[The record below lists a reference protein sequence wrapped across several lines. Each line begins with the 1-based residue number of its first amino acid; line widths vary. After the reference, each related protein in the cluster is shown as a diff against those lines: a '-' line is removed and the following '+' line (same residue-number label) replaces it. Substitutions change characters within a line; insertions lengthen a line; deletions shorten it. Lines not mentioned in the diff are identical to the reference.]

1 MKGSG
6 INQPTGLMKVL
17 ETAGPSR
24 PAVTF
29 LILRSEPQEK
39 TNTNSSVIANAS
51 LLNPDTSRPAN
62 SNPIQG
68 AELTNKLPI
77 YSIRMGLIKA
87 SIWRN
92 ETKAGTRHNVTIVRL
107 FRNGDIWQEST
118 RFGRDD
124 LPLVSKVIDLAH
136 EWIYFHADEQQ
147 GASS

>member
-1 MKGSG
+1 
-6 INQPTGLMKVL
+6 
-17 ETAGPSR
+17 
-24 PAVTF
+24 
-29 LILRSEPQEK
+29 
-39 TNTNSSVIANAS
+39 
-51 LLNPDTSRPAN
+51 
-62 SNPIQG
+62 
-68 AELTNKLPI
+68 
-77 YSIRMGLIKA
+77 MGLIKA